1 MKNRNAGPPVQ
12 AFCYKTWLTFHCLY
26 GTFTH
31 RIMCKGTLGISFLLC
46 VSSTLLDSART
57 GFKYMRACCF
67 ENVLKLHV
75 YMSVQTWVHGSVLPS
90 LLDKVLPGQSLN
102 PTSLDLHITPLGGAQ
117 PYSTFKHRIQEPH
130 SLSNPDHTTRHRPEV
145 PRHAHGP

>member
-1 MKNRNAGPPVQ
+1 M
-12 AFCYKTWLTFHCLY
+12 
-26 GTFTH
+26 
-31 RIMCKGTLGISFLLC
+31 LGLQSRPFAIKPGLLSTVYTVHSRTGLCVKERWVYPSYSC

-102 PTSLDLHITPLGGAQ
+102 PTSLDLHITPLAGAQ